1 MKNTLNE
8 ILDKCSAE
16 ELDILLKDIEM
27 PIPDEISSDK
37 LCKNIL
43 RKSAEKPRKNHKKI
57 FLLAAC
63 FAMLTAAITGGF
75 VIADAVEYN
84 NALKYC
90 NENNIPIEGLS
101 REDIKNVYRNITV
114 DRYAYSV
121 ENDTVKRDIVRNS
134 VSGYN
139 ISIRN
144 SNDNNIRYDDSDI
157 KDIYVLSEW
166 KNAEIDDYSWDS
178 NQTLQT
184 DEKQDGSRYSYI
196 DIKSTTIKK
205 MKNDTEC
212 WSTTFRDGF
221 RIERKLNLT
230 DGNILVYGNTG
241 YAFNEKLPLTYSYNG
256 KTLYSYIVLIN
267 DENGEVIWKKTSQ
280 SDYSYDTV
288 KDVVQNKDG
297 SITAFSLAYNFE
309 DYENSRFI
317 HIRTFNIDGEMI
329 SSYEINRNET
339 VNIMKVCAMENGW
352 VLRVIDK
359 DGVKLLKIN
368 QNGELTNTFF
378 YQSDYEKY
386 DFSDCIEFDGKMY
399 ISAVVRKERKYSAD
413 TKSLETL
420 TESGGLLDDLRE
432 EYTSVLLVC
441 DLNNGEPQEFYSI
454 KGSMPCELSVNADGQ
469 LVWKVNR
476 IISAVISDKDFYSIE
491 GIQRKYVYTFNK
503 SGLLESAEK
512 TDILS
517 KYYV

>member
-16 ELDILLKDIEM
+16 ELDILLKDIEI

-205 MKNDTEC
+205 MQNDTEC

-288 KDVVQNKDG
+288 
-297 SITAFSLAYNFE
+297 
-309 DYENSRFI
+309 
-317 HIRTFNIDGEMI
+317 
-329 SSYEINRNET
+329 
-339 VNIMKVCAMENGW
+339 
-352 VLRVIDK
+352 
-359 DGVKLLKIN
+359 
-368 QNGELTNTFF
+368 
-378 YQSDYEKY
+378 
-386 DFSDCIEFDGKMY
+386 
-399 ISAVVRKERKYSAD
+399 
-413 TKSLETL
+413 
-420 TESGGLLDDLRE
+420 
-432 EYTSVLLVC
+432 
-441 DLNNGEPQEFYSI
+441 
-454 KGSMPCELSVNADGQ
+454 
-469 LVWKVNR
+469 
-476 IISAVISDKDFYSIE
+476 
-491 GIQRKYVYTFNK
+491 
-503 SGLLESAEK
+503 
-512 TDILS
+512 
-517 KYYV
+517 